1 MIMTGMVKLKCHLP
15 DFFLVDKELDVDI
28 QSTCSRVGA
37 SIIFSIVFVV
47 LYHMC
52 GECKF

>member
-28 QSTCSRVGA
+28 QSTCSRIDPCQLNA
-37 SIIFSIVFVV
+37 TTLSFQD
-47 LYHMC
+47 
-52 GECKF
+52 